1 MPKSNLEIAKH
12 ATEIAV
18 AKKNPLGAPVSGPQI
33 ADMRKNFVS
42 KSCKSGILKTLAVS
56 NAALTRYAQHTDTLS
71 SLPPKTREKLAA
83 ANKSYR
89 KSWSRKSAAMLLAL
103 AAERKRSAP
112 KTKKQPVADATE

>member
-1 MPKSNLEIAKH
+1 MSKSNLEIAKH
-12 ATEIAV
+12 ATQIAN
-18 AKKNPLGAPVSGPQI
+18 AKGNNLGAPVSSVQI

-42 KSCKSGILKTLAVS
+42 KPCRTGILRTLAVS
-56 NAALTRYAQHTDTLS
+56 NAALTKYAQHTDMLS

-103 AAERKRSAP
+103 QADRKRSTP
-112 KTKKQPVADATE
+112 KPKQPVADAE